1 MSGAVY
7 VRKMRGVWRV
17 RTPAPA
23 VWTNPLLRGAGGPG
37 SVASDRLTRGAV
49 ACFARATAPGGAVRL
64 VLACFARAPAPP
76 ARDPTRAGPRGRPSC
91 VIDSITFIITAI
103 GMRRNPRVSA
113 HTKPWALFLRTRAWR
128 LHRDPLAIA
137 DRTLECAAGGTRL
150 TWLECLSRAAC
161 FNLSEP
167 RNRFEQILA

>member
-1 MSGAVY
+1 MAGADPGTGGVDQSCCA
-7 VRKMRGVWRV
+7 VERG
-17 RTPAPA
+17 P
-23 VWTNPLLRGAGGPG
+23 WTGP
-37 SVASDRLTRGAV
+37 LTRGAV
-49 ACFARATAPGGAVRL
+49 ACFARARPPRAGRCVSCSLVSRAHPPPPRAIRRAPG
-64 VLACFARAPAPP
+64 RAAAPHVCYI
-76 ARDPTRAGPRGRPSC
+76 R
-91 VIDSITFIITAI
+91 IITGTGNRAI

>member
-1 MSGAVY
+1 MAGADSGTGGVDQSCCAV
-7 VRKMRGVWRV
+7 
-17 RTPAPA
+17 
-23 VWTNPLLRGAGGPG
+23 
-37 SVASDRLTRGAV
+37 DRALTRGAV
-49 ACFARATAPGGAVRL
+49 ACFARAR
-64 VLACFARAPAPP
+64 PP
-76 ARDPTRAGPRGRPSC
+76 RAGRCVSCSLVSRAHPPPPRAIRRVPGRAAAPHVLYSRY
-91 VIDSITFIITAI
+91 INIPAI